1 MMTRGIDYRDCVAN
15 LREAIAVLRGLTRRR
30 PEHKAVHE
38 EVIAY
43 LSHQLDQIAVPDGA
57 PRTRRPYQRKA
68 PITFEK
74 SSVHKRP

>member
-1 MMTRGIDYRDCVAN
+1 MMTHGIDYRDCVAN
-15 LREAIAVLRGLTRRR
+15 LREAIAVFRGLTRRR
-30 PEHKAVHE
+30 PEQKAVHD

-43 LSHQLDQIAVPDGA
+43 LSYQLDQIAVPDRA
-57 PRTRRPYQRKA
+57 LRPPYQRKA